1 MVGDLALKLFTLI
14 LCRRTPEH
22 TAAIAICRG
31 NYFTRSTKG
40 LQEGHLIV
48 MAITPRIWDKEIA
61 SRGHCHHLPASL
73 PALPEAAQHPFGAPA
88 GLDRCMERPQ
98 SPEETSTGTSLG
110 LVLEKR
116 LSKLLG
122 LDCQQHKQVST
133 QSTANTSGTVRIML
147 L

>member
-1 MVGDLALKLFTLI
+1 MALKLFTLI

-73 PALPEAAQHPFGAPA
+73 PALPEAAQHPFSAPA

-98 SPEETSTGTSLG
+98 SPEETSTETSLG

-122 LDCQQHKQVST
+122 LDCQQHKQVLT

>member
-122 LDCQQHKQVST
+122 LDCQQHKQVLT